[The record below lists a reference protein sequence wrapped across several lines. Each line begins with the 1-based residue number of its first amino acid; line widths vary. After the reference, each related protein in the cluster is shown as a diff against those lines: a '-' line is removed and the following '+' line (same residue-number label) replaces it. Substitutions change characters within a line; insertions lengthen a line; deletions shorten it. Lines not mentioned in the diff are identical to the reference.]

1 MKRFTQL
8 MAAPAVFVQI
18 PLASF
23 AAGLITY
30 FSESSVWPALKYA
43 GGCFILMQFGYF
55 FGVLYLVYHERRNGR
70 EDQRT
75 LGISTTQIAHARFG
89 RVHSRT
95 PRSRSL

>member
-1 MKRFTQL
+1 MKRFVQL

-18 PLASF
+18 PFATF

-43 GGCFILMQFGYF
+43 GGCFVLMQLGYF
-55 FGVLYLVYHERRNGR
+55 FAVLYLVYHECRNGR

-75 LGISTTQIAHARFG
+75 SGTSTTPIALARLG
-89 RVHSRT
+89 RTHPRT
-95 PRSRSL
+95 PGSRSL